1 MYADAGIKL
10 DFDIVDTAALNR
22 RRGTGEYEIAGR
34 LYPAVNPDTLLFGYL
49 HPDNI
54 VPQGLNG
61 AKYSNPTLT
70 AKLEAARA
78 ETNVDKRKAL
88 YAEVEKIA
96 MTDLPYLPMYVANVY
111 WAAYPW
117 VHGVTVNKLAEAEW
131 YPVKIEAHG

>member
-1 MYADAGIKL
+1 
-10 DFDIVDTAALNR
+10 
-22 RRGTGEYEIAGR
+22 
-34 LYPAVNPDTLLFGYL
+34 
-49 HPDNI
+49 
-54 VPQGLNG
+54 LNG
-61 AKYSNPTLT
+61 AKYNNPTLT